1 MKALSNN
8 ELEEF
13 FKDIESVY
21 DVRLPVRL
29 QDGTRTLG
37 KLGDGTLS
45 LCGGVLPVKITSV
58 FFPQQECILSV
69 NTNEI
74 QMQRPASKPL
84 LVVGL
89 TAADADCL
97 EFVDRF
103 FDANYHDDIY
113 FNKRDRSVIFCVSG
127 WSGPNGE
134 FMKISSRRCDIE
146 LIYDRS
152 RFIIKTYSK
161 IGRALAEKM
170 PSGLPISSASIRKL
184 NDVSHDLPRND
195 ERLIQ
200 KASKLI
206 LDGKVPEQFWQE
218 VADRCIACTACNLAC
233 PTCTCF
239 DVFDQVLENNQVQR
253 WRLWDS
259 CQLDGFAREA
269 SGHNPMGQEYD
280 RTHRRIHHKLASDV
294 VRWGHVT
301 CFLCGRCD
309 EVCPTGI
316 GIKAVCR
323 ELVKRYGGVD

>member
-1 MKALSNN
+1 MKTLSNE
-8 ELEEF
+8 ELEIF
-13 FKDIESVY
+13 FKDIESDY
-21 DVRLPVRL
+21 DVRLPIRL

-37 KLGDGTLS
+37 KLGDGAMS

-58 FFPQQECILSV
+58 FFPQQECILCV
-69 NTNEI
+69 NTDEI
-74 QMQRPASKPL
+74 QMQQPVSKPL

-89 TAADADCL
+89 TAEDADCL

-103 FDANYHDDIY
+103 FDTNYHDDIY

-127 WSGPNGE
+127 WSGPKGE
-134 FMKISSRRCDIE
+134 FMKISGRKCDIE
-146 LIYDRS
+146 IIYDRN

-161 IGRALAEKM
+161 IGRALSGKM
-170 PSGLPISSASIRKL
+170 PSGLPVPSASIRKL
-184 NDVSHDLPRND
+184 NDMSRDLPRND

-206 LDGKVPEQFWQE
+206 MDDKVPQTFWE
-218 VADRCIACTACNLAC
+218 EIADRCIACTACNLAC

-239 DVFDQVLENNQVQR
+239 DVFDRVLADNQIQR

-259 CQLDGFAREA
+259 CQLEGFAREA
-269 SGHNPMGQEYD
+269 SGHNPMGQED
-280 RTHRRIHHKLASDV
+280 IRTHRRIHHKLAADV

-316 GIKAVCR
+316 GIKAVCQ
-323 ELVKRYGGVD
+323 ELVKRYGGAD